1 MNRQDLIAELARI
14 DFPTKAAAERAV
26 DAVLRVLESGL
37 KRDRRV
43 VISGFG
49 SFRVTHMP
57 AADRRNPRTGE
68 TVRVKPRRKVMFR
81 ASPSLKGRM

>member
-1 MNRQDLIAELARI
+1 MNRQDLISELARG
-14 DFPTKAAAERAV
+14 DFPTKAAAERAI
-26 DAVLRVLESGL
+26 DAVLRAVENGL

-57 AADRRNPRTGE
+57 AADRRNPRTGQP
-68 TVRVKPRRKVMFR
+68 VRVRPRRKVLFR